1 MFNPLLTAFVCAA
14 DCGSF
19 TKAADALFISPTAV
33 MKQINALEDHLGL
46 ELFQRTSHGVILTA
60 AGKQIYED
68 AKFLF
73 EYSRQSVANARRM
86 TEQNER
92 LFCVGTSMLNP
103 ARPFMDLWYRI
114 SRDFSDYKL
123 HLVPFEDNHEGI
135 LKEISQLGK
144 KFDFLIGVCDSKMW
158 LHQCNLLPLGRYRKM
173 CAVPREHRLAGKR
186 SLEISDLYGETLMM
200 VAEGDSGVNDFIRN
214 DLTRNHPAVKI
225 EDTPHFYDISVFNRC
240 AETGHVL
247 LTLECWRDVHPALVT
262 LPVNW
267 DYSIPYGLMYAL
279 NPPED
284 VQRFVHAAAKLQQ
297 AANAPQSDGRA

>member
-114 SRDFSDYKL
+114 SRNFSDYKL

-144 KFDFLIGVCDSKMW
+144 KFDFLVGVCDSKMW

-200 VAEGDSGVNDFIRN
+200 VAEGDSGVNDF
-214 DLTRNHPAVKI
+214 HPK
-225 EDTPHFYDISVFNRC
+225 
-240 AETGHVL
+240 
-247 LTLECWRDVHPALVT
+247 
-262 LPVNW
+262 
-267 DYSIPYGLMYAL
+267 
-279 NPPED
+279 
-284 VQRFVHAAAKLQQ
+284 
-297 AANAPQSDGRA
+297 